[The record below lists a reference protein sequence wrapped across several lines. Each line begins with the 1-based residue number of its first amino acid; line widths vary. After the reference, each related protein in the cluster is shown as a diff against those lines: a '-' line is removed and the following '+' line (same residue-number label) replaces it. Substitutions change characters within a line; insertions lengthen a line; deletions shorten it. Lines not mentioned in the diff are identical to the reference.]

1 MHTVN
6 SGNTCP
12 RNVSPR
18 IPWKFLQWSPM
29 NMMCIYEYVCVYI
42 YKYVIYVKLIFLSLQ
57 CNFELSFTIH
67 FPLLKNM
74 FACDT
79 HCPLLHCTVILSCY
93 YGVYYLG
100 ALLYIYCTAWMIS
113 WNRTQIDVIQLCH
126 IWLRTIHTQHMF
138 VLVVLIISYSNFRCW
153 HYIVMSQSKS
163 KLRSCKHRFV
173 THTLLYI
180 LLTSY

>member
-1 MHTVN
+1 MQFWTQLH
-6 SGNTCP
+6 
-12 RNVSPR
+12 
-18 IPWKFLQWSPM
+18 
-29 NMMCIYEYVCVYI
+29 Y
-42 YKYVIYVKLIFLSLQ
+42 SL
-57 CNFELSFTIH
+57 FTI
-67 FPLLKNM
+67 PLLKNM

-126 IWLRTIHTQHMF
+126 IWLRIIHTQHMF

-163 KLRSCKHRFV
+163 KLRSCKHHFV